1 MDTNEAYIA
10 FLRSRISELL
20 TQRGVSEH
28 KLSLELGKGGSY
40 IRAITN
46 GLTLPSVKELF
57 NIIAYF
63 EISPAEFFEGLEDK
77 ASLRSELREKLREM
91 DDDSLEKVATFI
103 KWIGK

>member
-40 IRAITN
+40 IRAVTN
-46 GLTLPSVKELF
+46 GLSLPSVKELF

-77 ASLRSELREKLREM
+77 GSLRSELREKLREM

>member
-1 MDTNEAYIA
+1 MDTNEVYSA

-20 TQRGVSEH
+20 AQRGVSEH

>member
-20 TQRGVSEH
+20 AQRGVSEH

-46 GLTLPSVKELF
+46 GLSLPSVKELF

-77 ASLRSELREKLREM
+77 GSLRSELREKLREM

>member
-1 MDTNEAYIA
+1 MDTNEQYIA

-20 TQRGVSEH
+20 AQRGISEH

-46 GLTLPSVKELF
+46 GLALPSVKELF

-77 ASLRSELREKLREM
+77 GSLRSELREKLHEL
-91 DDDSLEKVATFI
+91 DDESLEKVATFI
-103 KWIGK
+103 KWIEK

>member
-20 TQRGVSEH
+20 AQRGVSER

-46 GLTLPSVKELF
+46 GLSLPSVKELF

-77 ASLRSELREKLREM
+77 GSLRSELREKLREM

>member
-1 MDTNEAYIA
+1 MDTNEVYIA
-10 FLRSRISELL
+10 CVRSRMSELL
-20 TQRGVSEH
+20 AQRGVSEH

>member
-1 MDTNEAYIA
+1 MDTNDVYIA
-10 FLRSRISELL
+10 YLRSRISELL
-20 TQRGVSEH
+20 AQRGVSEH

>member
-1 MDTNEAYIA
+1 MDTNEVYIA

-20 TQRGVSEH
+20 AQRGVSEH

-63 EISPAEFFEGLEDK
+63 EISPAEFFEDWRIRL
-77 ASLRSELREKLREM
+77 LC
-91 DDDSLEKVATFI
+91 VPNF
-103 KWIGK
+103 GKNYARWMMIA

>member
-1 MDTNEAYIA
+1 MDTNEQYIA
-10 FLRSRISELL
+10 FLRYRISELL
-20 TQRGVSEH
+20 AQRGISEH

-77 ASLRSELREKLREM
+77 GSLRSELREKLHEL
-91 DDDSLEKVATFI
+91 DDESLEKVATFI

>member
-46 GLTLPSVKELF
+46 GLSLPSVKELF

-77 ASLRSELREKLREM
+77 GSLRSELREKLREM

>member
-1 MDTNEAYIA
+1 MDTNERYVA

-20 TQRGVSEH
+20 TQRGISEH
-28 KLSLELGKGGSY
+28 KLSRELGRGGSY

-57 NIIAYF
+57 NIIDYF
-63 EISPAEFFEGLEDK
+63 EISPSEFFEGLEDK
-77 ASLRSELREKLREM
+77 NSLRSELREKMREL
-91 DDDSLEKVATFI
+91 DNETLEKVATFI

>member
-20 TQRGVSEH
+20 AQRGVSEH

>member
-1 MDTNEAYIA
+1 MDTNEQYIT

-20 TQRGVSEH
+20 TQRGISEH

-46 GLTLPSVKELF
+46 GLALPSVKELF
-57 NIIAYF
+57 NIISFF
-63 EISPAEFFEGLEDK
+63 EVSPAEFFEGLEEK
-77 ASLRSELREKLREM
+77 GSLRFELREKLREL
-91 DDDSLEKVATFI
+91 DDDSLEKIATFI

>member
-1 MDTNEAYIA
+1 MDENEQYIA

-20 TQRGVSEH
+20 GQRGISEH

-57 NIIAYF
+57 RIIAYF
-63 EISPAEFFEGLEDK
+63 EISPAEFFDGLEDK
-77 ASLRSELREKLREM
+77 GSLRSELREKLNEL
-91 DDDSLEKVATFI
+91 DDESLEKVATFI

>member
-1 MDTNEAYIA
+1 MDTNEVYIA

-20 TQRGVSEH
+20 AQRGVSEH

-63 EISPAEFFEGLEDK
+63 EISPAVFFEGLEDK

>member
-1 MDTNEAYIA
+1 MDTNEVYIA

-20 TQRGVSEH
+20 AQRGVSEH

-77 ASLRSELREKLREM
+77 ASLRSELREKLRESE
-91 DDDSLEKVATFI
+91 DDSLEKVATFI

>member
-1 MDTNEAYIA
+1 MDNNEQYIA

-20 TQRGVSEH
+20 AQRGISEH

-57 NIIAYF
+57 NIISYF
-63 EISPAEFFEGLEDK
+63 EISPAEFFEGLEEK
-77 ASLRSELREKLREM
+77 GSLRSELRNKLREL
-91 DDDSLEKVATFI
+91 DDDSLEKIATFI

>member
-1 MDTNEAYIA
+1 MDTNEQYIA

-20 TQRGVSEH
+20 AQRGISEH

-46 GLTLPSVKELF
+46 GLALPSVKELF

-77 ASLRSELREKLREM
+77 GSLRSELREKLHEL
-91 DDDSLEKVATFI
+91 DDESLEKVATFI

>member
-1 MDTNEAYIA
+1 MDTNERYIA

-20 TQRGVSEH
+20 AQRGISEH
-28 KLSLELGKGGSY
+28 KLSLELGRSY

-57 NIIAYF
+57 NIIDYF
-63 EISPAEFFEGLEDK
+63 EISPSEFFEGLEDK
-77 ASLRSELREKLREM
+77 GSLRSELREKIREL
-91 DDDSLEKVATFI
+91 DNDTLEKVATFI

>member
-46 GLTLPSVKELF
+46 GLSLPTAV
-57 NIIAYF
+57 N
-63 EISPAEFFEGLEDK
+63 
-77 ASLRSELREKLREM
+77 LRRQWSNCL
-91 DDDSLEKVATFI
+91 I
-103 KWIGK
+103 